1 MFNFKVNFFVN
12 LGGRKNVVTDGNV
25 VDEDALKFVCLSA
38 KNFIF
43 LECLQIVNCI
53 VTDDSA
59 FFWGRLV
66 LALFEGEF
74 RKGTCCVLDAG
85 VSACRRLEGLL
96 LPVDKLYGVG
106 VDDAVT
112 LTLNFKVVGNQVNR
126 TALNERV

>member
-1 MFNFKVNFFVN
+1 M
-12 LGGRKNVVTDGNV
+12 
-25 VDEDALKFVCLSA
+25 

-43 LECLQIVNCI
+43 LECLQIVDCI

-59 FFWGRLV
+59 FFGGRLV
-66 LALFEGEF
+66 LALFEGES